1 MLLKIPHCLSERQAT
16 VPQAT
21 VPHALMAKVL
31 RSVIH
36 SLSLYLDD
44 APFSSGAHSL
54 FSWSVTGYI
63 VSDAPELAH

>member
-1 MLLKIPHCLSERQAT
+1 MLLKIPHRLSYRQAT

-44 APFSSGAHSL
+44 ALSAQALIASCSAQFLTHDLSCSSTRS
-54 FSWSVTGYI
+54 
-63 VSDAPELAH
+63 